1 MAWDDTNTCK
11 KVIREQREDS
21 DDIVIEK
28 RRTARRMAHRS
39 TAGEIHAYGIIDLD
53 HFATTSAV
61 FCIKI
66 TKHVG
71 KKDMVKV

>member
-1 MAWDDTNTCK
+1 MVFFNYFMLEYTVSVK
-11 KVIREQREDS
+11 L
-21 DDIVIEK
+21 
-28 RRTARRMAHRS
+28 
-39 TAGEIHAYGIIDLD
+39 YGIIDLD